1 MTRRMAGEKLRV
13 LVLDYEMSV
22 RMVLDTLLSELDY
35 DVTLTETLTE
45 AKDTFE
51 PDKFDLVITDKNLP
65 DGSGIELAQKVL
77 DEAPE
82 CGVVIMSAFAN
93 LESAV
98 EAIRMGVADYLVKP
112 FENLDDVTDRLQR
125 VVKTL
130 LLQRENEALMS
141 ELRTTNERLEELVV
155 RDSLTG
161 LFNHA
166 YFQER
171 LESEVRRSERHEHTF
186 GLVFFDVDHFKD
198 VNDNLGHQVGDSVL
212 KQISQIL
219 QGGTRAS
226 DDSFRLREHDLAAR
240 YGGDEF
246 VLILPETPKVGA
258 AIKAERL
265 RSHIAGTDFGKDVE
279 ITLSVGVASF
289 PEDGNSRD
297 ALVHAADTALY
308 AAKRLGR
315 NRVMSY
321 TATLAPPEA
330 VKGAASSD
338 LPAEQLFALE
348 RSINEGLFETVFQPI
363 IGSEKQELF
372 GYEAL
377 SRPAEDA
384 FGDIVDAIT
393 TAERAGQ
400 VVELGRVL
408 RQRAIEPIAQLPGD
422 ACLFIN
428 LHPHELYDP
437 TLLDDEGIF
446 APHRKRIVFELT
458 QSVTITDHF
467 KLQEVLAGL
476 RDKGFRIALDN
487 LPATYAGLNALTQ
500 VDVDFVKLDRSLL
513 KGIQEDVRRARLV
526 KHLLELAA
534 DEGIVVVAEG
544 IETQE
549 QYDTCRELGFP
560 LMQGFFFGKG
570 QPPFAAVTLP

>member
-1 MTRRMAGEKLRV
+1 
-13 LVLDYEMSV
+13 
-22 RMVLDTLLSELDY
+22 
-35 DVTLTETLTE
+35 
-45 AKDTFE
+45 
-51 PDKFDLVITDKNLP
+51 
-65 DGSGIELAQKVL
+65 
-77 DEAPE
+77 
-82 CGVVIMSAFAN
+82 VVIMSAFAN

-112 FENLDDVTDRLQR
+112 FENLNDVSDRLER
-125 VVKTL
+125 VVKTI
-130 LLQRENEALMS
+130 LLQRENEQLMG
-141 ELRTTNERLEELVV
+141 ELRETNERLEELVV

-171 LESEVRRSERHEHTF
+171 LEAEVRRSQRHEHRF
-186 GLVFFDVDHFKD
+186 GLVFFDVDHFKE
-198 VNDNLGHQVGDSVL
+198 VNDGLGHQVGDSVL
-212 KQISQIL
+212 KQISEIL
-219 QGGTRAS
+219 RGNTRAS

-246 VLILPETPKVGA
+246 VLILPETDKAGA
-258 AIKAERL
+258 ATKAERL
-265 RSHIAGTDFGKDVE
+265 RACVQGTRFEKEVKV
-279 ITLSVGVASF
+279 TLSVGVAAF

-321 TATLAPPEA
+321 TPTLAPPEA
-330 VKGAASSD
+330 GKTANGPNV
-338 LPAEQLFALE
+338 PAEQLFALE

-363 IGSEKQELF
+363 IDAKKGSLY

-377 SRPAEDA
+377 SRPSEDA
-384 FGDIVDAIT
+384 FGDIVDAIA

-408 RQRAIEPIAQLPGD
+408 RQRAIEPIDQLPED
-422 ACLFIN
+422 ASLFIN

-437 TLLDDEGIF
+437 TLLDDEGYF
-446 APHRKRIVFELT
+446 APHRERIVFELT
-458 QSVTITDHF
+458 QSATISDQF
-467 KLQEVLAGL
+467 KLAEVLANL
-476 RDKGFRIALDN
+476 RSKGFRIALDN

-500 VDVDFVKLDRSLL
+500 VEVDFVKLDRSLL
-513 KGIQEDVRRARLV
+513 KNIQDEPRRARLV
-526 KHLLELAA
+526 KHLLELAI
-534 DEGIVVVAEG
+534 DENIIVVAEG

-549 QYDTCRELGFP
+549 QFDTCLELGFP